1 MSPLP
6 TIDTRIR
13 DSFARQTVMTLIG
26 AELTYIRRGE
36 IWIEMPYRPDMS
48 QQHGF
53 IHAGIITTIVDSACG
68 YAAMSVTEP
77 DTSVL
82 TMEFKINFLAPAQ
95 GERFIAKGKVKKA
108 GRTITVCEGDVTT
121 IQEGREKL
129 IATMLASVM
138 NIRERTDLKNE

>member
-1 MSPLP
+1 
-6 TIDTRIR
+6 
-13 DSFARQTVMTLIG
+13 
-26 AELTYIRRGE
+26 
-36 IWIEMPYRPDMS
+36 MS

-82 TMEFKINFLAPAQ
+82 TIEFKTNFLAPAR

-108 GRTITVCEGDVTT
+108 GRTITVCEGDVYTL
-121 IQEGREKL
+121 QDGREKL

-138 NIRERTDLKNE
+138 NVRERADLNYE

>member
-1 MSPLP
+1 MPLFP
-6 TIDTRIR
+6 TIDSRIR
-13 DSFARQTVMTLIG
+13 DSFARQTVMKLIG
-26 AELTYIRRGE
+26 ATVTHVSRGE
-36 IWIEMPYRPDMS
+36 VWIELPYRADMS

-82 TMEFKINFLAPAQ
+82 TIEFKTNFLAPAR

-108 GRTITVCEGDVTT
+108 GRTITVCEGDVYTL
-121 IQEGREKL
+121 QDGREKL

-138 NIRERTDLKNE
+138 NVRERADLNYE

>member
-1 MSPLP
+1 MPLFP
-6 TIDTRIR
+6 TIDSRIR
-13 DSFARQTVMTLIG
+13 DSFARQTVMNLIG
-26 AELTYIRRGE
+26 ATLTYVSRGE
-36 IWIEMPYRPDMS
+36 VWIELPYRPDMS

-53 IHAGIITTIVDSACG
+53 IHAGIITTIVDTACG

-82 TMEFKINFLAPAQ
+82 TIEFKTNFLAPAQ

-108 GRTITVCEGDVTT
+108 GRTITVCEGDVITM
-121 IQEGREKL
+121 QDGREKL

-138 NIRERTDLKNE
+138 NIRERADLPNE